1 MQDAVTPRACL
12 RSQDLLADNVD
23 NGEGKEKKTD
33 VVSIGTR
40 RQLGPSKS
48 HLTQAPSSDGA
59 VVSIASSE
67 LKPNEEMHVE
77 WEKLPSTISSRRLVN
92 EMQKRPLF
100 TLHLL

>member
-1 MQDAVTPRACL
+1 M
-12 RSQDLLADNVD
+12 
-23 NGEGKEKKTD
+23 
-33 VVSIGTR
+33 
-40 RQLGPSKS
+40 
-48 HLTQAPSSDGA
+48 
-59 VVSIASSE
+59 VSIASSE